1 MHADAVPAE
10 RYRIALVGPLPPPS
24 GGMASQLQQLHA
36 FLGGD
41 GHAVE
46 LVQTN
51 APYRP
56 AWIGGLRGVRAAAR
70 LLPYLLAL
78 WRAAGRC
85 QLMHV
90 LANSGWAWR
99 LFAVPAIRIARAR
112 GVPVIVNYHG
122 GGAEAFFRRAG
133 EADLAHL
140 RAADA
145 VVVPSDYLREVFA
158 RFGVDAVV
166 VPNVIDTERFR
177 PRPESREAGLFH
189 VVVTRNLEPVYDN
202 ATALA
207 AFALA
212 APRLG
217 ACLLTI
223 AGSGPERTRLEA
235 LAGELGVADRVRFT
249 GRIDNAAMPALYQG
263 ASVMVNPSRVD
274 NQPVSILEAFA
285 CGVPVVSTNVGGV
298 PRVAEDGRTALLVP
312 AGEPQAMADA
322 LVRLANEDGLA
333 ARLAEAGLAE
343 SRRYTWPVARRAWL
357 EQYRR
362 VATGCDVA
370 GGMRPDSRSP

>member
-1 MHADAVPAE
+1 MAADASACGTF
-10 RYRIALVGPLPPPS
+10 RIALVGPLPPPS
-24 GGMASQLQQLHA
+24 GGMASQLQQLLA
-36 FLGGD
+36 FLRGD

-56 AWIGGLRGVRAAAR
+56 AWVGGVRGVRALFR
-70 LLPYLLAL
+70 LLPYLWSL

-85 QLMHV
+85 DVMHV

-99 LFAVPAIRIARAR
+99 LFAVPAIRIGRVR

-122 GGAEAFFRRAG
+122 GGADDFFSAAG
-133 EADLAHL
+133 EGALRDL
-140 RAADA
+140 RRADA
-145 VVVPSDYLREVFA
+145 VAVPSDYLREVFG
-158 RFGVDAVV
+158 RFGVAAAV

-177 PRPESREAGLFH
+177 PAPQRRPPGLFH

-217 ACLLTI
+217 NCRMSI
-223 AGSGPERTRLEA
+223 AGSGPERARLEA
-235 LAGELGVADRVRFT
+235 QAAQLGVAERVTFT
-249 GRIDNAAMPALYQG
+249 GRIDNAAMPGLYQS
-263 ASVMVNPSRVD
+263 ASVMLNPSRVD

-312 AGEPQAMADA
+312 PGDPVAMAQA
-322 LVRLANEDGLA
+322 LVRVATETGLA
-333 ARLAEAGLAE
+333 ERLGAAGQAE
-343 SRRYTWPVARRAWL
+343 SRRYTWPAARLAWL
-357 EQYRR
+357 DLYRR
-362 VATGCDVA
+362 VTGQHASCATV
-370 GGMRPDSRSP
+370 

>member
-1 MHADAVPAE
+1 MRAETAPAE

-24 GGMASQLQQLHA
+24 GGMASQLQQLLA
-36 FLGGD
+36 CLQSD
-41 GHAVE
+41 GHGVE

-56 AWIGGLRGVRAAAR
+56 AWIGGVRGLRAAAR

-78 WRAAGRC
+78 WHAAGRC

-122 GGAEAFFRRAG
+122 GGAEDFFRSGG
-133 EADLAHL
+133 EGDLRHL

-145 VVVPSDYLREVFA
+145 VVVPSDYLRDVFG
-158 RFGVDAVV
+158 RFGVMATV
-166 VPNVIDTERFR
+166 VPNVIDTARFR
-177 PRPESREAGLFH
+177 PRPELREAGVFH

-202 ATALA
+202 ATALR

-217 ACLLTI
+217 PCRLSI
-223 AGSGPERTRLEA
+223 AGAGPERADLEA
-235 LAGELGVADRVRFT
+235 LAAQLGVAERVIFT

-312 AGEPQAMADA
+312 PGEPQAMADA
-322 LVRLANEDGLA
+322 L
-333 ARLAEAGLAE
+333 ARLATETGLAQRLADAGLAE
-343 SRRYTWPVARRAWL
+343 SHRYTWPAARRAWL

-362 VATGCDVA
+362 VTTGCGVA
-370 GGMRPDSRSP
+370 GMVA